1 MASQEDIAASTAALL
16 DQIESVDQRL
26 ADLQAALHRS
36 DRLATLGL
44 AAAMLAHEFN
54 NLLTP
59 IKMAAGAAKARKH
72 DPAAMARAVEVADK
86 NATRATE
93 IADSILR
100 LAGEP
105 RTPAEA
111 ADVLMAADDALNCLG
126 GELHQDGIEVVCDVA
141 PGLKV
146 PMAQGALQQVLL
158 NLILNARE
166 AMRPR
171 GGRLT
176 IRTECSTGNTGEDCS
191 TGNIRIVVEDT
202 GRGMGA
208 EELEEAFRPFRR
220 REESGG
226 VGLGLTICQK
236 LVETAGGEIRAASE
250 VGVGARFEIEF
261 SRRD

>member
-126 GELHQDGIEVVCDVA
+126 GELHQDGIEVICDVA

-176 IRTECSTGNTGEDCS
+176 IRTECS

-236 LVETAGGEIRAASE
+236 LVETAGGEVRAASE
-250 VGVGARFEIEF
+250 VGAGARFEITF
-261 SRRD
+261 SRTD

>member
-1 MASQEDIAASTAALL
+1 MASREDIAASTAALL

-26 ADLQAALHRS
+26 SELQSALHRS

-59 IKMAAGAAKARKH
+59 IKMATGAAKAKRG

-105 RTPAEA
+105 RSPAEA
-111 ADVLMAADDALNCLG
+111 ADVLMATDDALNCLG
-126 GELHQDGIEVVCDVA
+126 GELHQDRVEVLCDVA

-158 NLILNARE
+158 NLILNARD

-171 GGRLT
+171 GGRLS
-176 IRTECSTGNTGEDCS
+176 IRTDCS
-191 TGNIRIVVEDT
+191 TGNIRIIVEDT
-202 GRGMGA
+202 GRGMA
-208 EELEEAFRPFRR
+208 PEELAEAFRAFRR

-250 VGVGARFEIEF
+250 VGVGTRFEIGF
-261 SRRD
+261 SDRHLGT